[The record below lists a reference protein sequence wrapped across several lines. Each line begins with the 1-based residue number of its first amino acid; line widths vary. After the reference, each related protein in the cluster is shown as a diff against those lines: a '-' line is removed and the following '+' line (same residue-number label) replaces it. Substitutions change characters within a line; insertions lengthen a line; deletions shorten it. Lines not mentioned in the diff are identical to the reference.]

1 LRNLT
6 DLSRGSFGQD
16 YKKKEAFEYF
26 SIDIITVTHKNYLN
40 RCRTK
45 MEWIFL
51 FIAGLFEAAWAIGL
65 KYTEG
70 FTRLYPSIFTVV
82 CMVLSFYFLSQAL
95 KILPIG
101 TGYAVWTGIGI
112 LGTTVLGILL
122 FNDSMDFGR
131 LVCIILIFSGVMG
144 LKLISP

>member
-1 LRNLT
+1 
-6 DLSRGSFGQD
+6 
-16 YKKKEAFEYF
+16 
-26 SIDIITVTHKNYLN
+26 
-40 RCRTK
+40 

-112 LGTTVLGILL
+112 LGTTILGILL

-131 LVCIILIFSGVMG
+131 LVCIMLIFSGVMG
-144 LKLISP
+144 LKMISS

>member
-1 LRNLT
+1 
-6 DLSRGSFGQD
+6 
-16 YKKKEAFEYF
+16 
-26 SIDIITVTHKNYLN
+26 
-40 RCRTK
+40 

-82 CMVLSFYFLSQAL
+82 CMILSFYFLSQAL
-95 KILPIG
+95 KTLPIG

-112 LGTTVLGILL
+112 LGTTILGILL
-122 FNDSMDFGR
+122 FNEPMDFGR
-131 LVCIILIFSGVMG
+131 LVCIILIFSGVVG

>member
-1 LRNLT
+1 
-6 DLSRGSFGQD
+6 
-16 YKKKEAFEYF
+16 
-26 SIDIITVTHKNYLN
+26 
-40 RCRTK
+40 

-70 FTRLYPSIFTVV
+70 FTRLYPSIFTVI
-82 CMVLSFYFLSQAL
+82 CMFLSFYFLSQAL

-112 LGTTVLGILL
+112 IGTTILGVLL
-122 FNDSMDFGR
+122 FNESIDPARVF
-131 LVCIILIFSGVMG
+131 CILLIFSGIIG
-144 LKLISP
+144 LKLISQ